1 MIDVA
6 LYLFNAFGI
15 NTKPGRLVLLEQVNV
30 SEERFNKIPS
40 RVTEAKNNG
49 LKISADGREIALD
62 NAESLV
68 KDASIGKID
77 KREFFKKVQQYC

>member
-77 KREFFKKVQQYC
+77 KREFLKKVQQYC

>member
-6 LYLFNAFGI
+6 LYLFNTFGI

-30 SEERFNKIPS
+30 SEERFNKILS

-77 KREFFKKVQQYC
+77 KRQFLKKVQQYC